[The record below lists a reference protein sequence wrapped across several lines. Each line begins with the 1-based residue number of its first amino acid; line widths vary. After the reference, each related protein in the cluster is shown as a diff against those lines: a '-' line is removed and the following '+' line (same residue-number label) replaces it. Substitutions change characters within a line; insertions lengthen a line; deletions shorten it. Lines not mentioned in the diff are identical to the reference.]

1 SAAAISSSVG
11 PTSIEMEPATGASAG
26 SASSVAASAA
36 GIPTAGAVT
45 GAISDGAASAWG
57 ASAWVSAVAAEAP
70 PNSIAAAIAAPAPA
84 RPARSTGVTARMVRR
99 WVWFA
104 VFDTYGSQPRDAAL
118 ARMDV
123 SPPDPVRDGA
133 LRGECHG
140 SSRRGTPSRLGA
152 RRRDRQDDWKVL
164 GRP

>member
-1 SAAAISSSVG
+1 
-11 PTSIEMEPATGASAG
+11 MEPATGAHAG
-26 SASSVAASAA
+26 AASSVAAA
-36 GIPTAGAVT
+36 AVT

-123 SPPDPVRDGA
+123 
-133 LRGECHG
+133 
-140 SSRRGTPSRLGA
+140 
-152 RRRDRQDDWKVL
+152 
-164 GRP
+164 